1 MNSNGIYQKVTFN
14 ILHFKHFSDF
24 EIAKNDEDD
33 ADVIPHHKNV
43 VDHFANCEIK
53 KEGEVVG
60 WITVMEFCE
69 TDLRKLLKRQDGGPT
84 FQERKKI
91 AIGLINGFDYLKKIG
106 IEHFDK
112 KPENVLIKDGIPK
125 WTDFGLI
132 RETCGRES
140 YRQMGYARRGS
151 KFRFSRNL
159 SKF

>member
-84 FQERKKI
+84 FLLKTIEDWTYFNKKI
-91 AIGLINGFDYLKKIG
+91 EIGFSNIN
-106 IEHFDK
+106 
-112 KPENVLIKDGIPK
+112 N
-125 WTDFGLI
+125 
-132 RETCGRES
+132 
-140 YRQMGYARRGS
+140 
-151 KFRFSRNL
+151 
-159 SKF
+159 